1 MTKGKERIR
10 IRIIRA
16 SSPDVWYAKKM
27 GQEFQVLSERKDSY
41 RINVGDPAAHYVA
54 KRDCEIISED
64 QRTYFGD
71 MDSVPD
77 DEWID
82 ADMDSDDEY
91 LLQYAILGE
100 PIYYRLLGDNDDVI
114 EHGMISKTA
123 FMKLFRE
130 DLSGLIA
137 LTGGIEDANG

>member
-1 MTKGKERIR
+1 MAKNKEHIR

-16 SSPDVWYAKKM
+16 SSPDFWYAKKIS
-27 GQEFQVLSERKDSY
+27 QEFQVLSERKDSY
-41 RINVGDPAAHYVA
+41 QVNVGDPAAHYVA
-54 KRDCEIISED
+54 KQDCEIVNTD

-82 ADMDSDDEY
+82 VAMDGDDEY
-91 LLQYAILGE
+91 LLQYAIIAE
-100 PIYYRLLGDNDDVI
+100 TIYYRLLGDNDDVI

-130 DLSGLIA
+130 VLPGLIA
-137 LTGGIEDANG
+137 QIGGIEVW

>member
-1 MTKGKERIR
+1 MAKSKERIR

-16 SSPDVWYAKKM
+16 SSPNFWYAKKI

-41 RINVGDPAAHYVA
+41 RVNVADPAAHYVA
-54 KRDCEIISED
+54 KQDCEIVNTD

-82 ADMDSDDEY
+82 AAMDGYDEY
-91 LLQYAILGE
+91 LLQYAILGKT
-100 PIYYRLLGDNDDVI
+100 IYYRLLGDNDDVI
-114 EHGMISKTA
+114 EHGVISKTA
-123 FMKLFRE
+123 FMMLFRE
-130 DLSGLIA
+130 DLSGLMV
-137 LTGGIEDANG
+137 LTGGIEVW

>member
-1 MTKGKERIR
+1 MEKSKKRIR

-16 SSPDVWYAKKM
+16 SSPDFWYAKKI
-27 GQEFQVLSERKDSY
+27 GQEFQVLSETKDSY
-41 RINVGDPAAHYVA
+41 RVNVGDPAAHYVA
-54 KRDCEIISED
+54 KRDCETVSTD

-82 ADMDSDDEY
+82 AAMDGDDEY

-100 PIYYRLLGDNDDVI
+100 TIYYRLLGDNDDVI

-130 DLSGLIA
+130 DLPGLIA
-137 LTGGIEDANG
+137 LTRGIEDANG

>member
-1 MTKGKERIR
+1 MAISKDCIR

-16 SSPDVWYAKKM
+16 SSPDVWYAKKI
-27 GQEFQVLSERKDSY
+27 GQEFQVLSDRMDCY
-41 RINVGDPAAHYVA
+41 RVNVGDPAAHYVA
-54 KRDCEIISED
+54 KRDCEIVSTD

-77 DEWID
+77 EEWID
-82 ADMDSDDEY
+82 AAMDGDDEY
-91 LLQYAILGE
+91 LLQYAILSE
-100 PIYYRLLGDNDDVI
+100 TIYYRLLGDNDDVV
-114 EHGMISKTA
+114 EHGVISKTA

-130 DLSGLIA
+130 NLPGLIA